1 MSVVHMPA
9 KFVDRNGKG
18 NFCLR
23 ICNEEG
29 EHCLSLLPCGID
41 RNGDVICWDL
51 ADPDGNVVWCGIEN
65 DLVDVFVKSMGGWN
79 KIKP

>member
-1 MSVVHMPA
+1 MNVVHKAA
-9 KFVDRNGKG
+9 KFVDRDGGG
-18 NFCLR
+18 NLCLR

-41 RNGDVICWDL
+41 MNGDVNCWDL
-51 ADPDGNVVWCGIEN
+51 ADPDGQVVYCGIEN
-65 DLVDVFVKSMGGWN
+65 DLVDSLVQHMGGWN